1 MANTTTTNAV
11 ENFLSGCNCAQAIVK
26 AFSDYSETETD
37 ILLKLA
43 QPFGGGIV
51 RSGNLCGAVS
61 GALMSIG
68 LKYTNLADPESKAM
82 VVTLGNKFLTEFS
95 NQNKSI
101 YCKDLLG
108 EDISTD
114 EGHTAIK
121 ELGLRDKICKNLIFS
136 SSEILNR
143 ILLENKAAL

>member
-26 AFSDYSETETD
+26 AFSDYSEAETD

-51 RSGNLCGAVS
+51 RSGNICGAVS

-82 VVTLGNKFLTEFS
+82 VVTLGNKFLTEFI